1 MNLGNGGWLIALTIV
16 AAMLLTTLNLPTM
29 PDWLPMSDWLRWL
42 RPDWGVLVCCYWGMR
57 APGRL
62 GVVWSWCVGLFFD
75 VLLGEPLGLHGIG
88 FAGTTW
94 IAARYRARFAMYRL
108 TQQIATVFLIA
119 AGVAAVKALA
129 RLLVPDT
136 EFVWNQMLA
145 AVGAVLAY
153 PFLYVAITPFASRQ
167 VRG

>member
-1 MNLGNGGWLIALTIV
+1 MNLGNGGWLIAFTIV
-16 AAMLLTTLNLPTM
+16 AALLLTALNLPATI
-29 PDWLPMSDWLRWL
+29 PDWLRWL

-88 FAGTTW
+88 FAGATW

-153 PFLYVAITPFASRQ
+153 PFLYAVITPFAARQ